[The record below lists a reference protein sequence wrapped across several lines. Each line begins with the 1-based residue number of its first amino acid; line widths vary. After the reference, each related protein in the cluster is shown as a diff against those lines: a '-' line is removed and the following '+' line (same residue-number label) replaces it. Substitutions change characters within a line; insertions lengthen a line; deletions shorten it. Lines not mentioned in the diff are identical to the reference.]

1 MASTDESWIPLDGL
15 LDQAAG
21 QMRVGE
27 LVHISNF
34 SLFEAMSA
42 VEVGN
47 MKMDPGAQPQ
57 KGPAAREFNLEP
69 QLSGAQLVQLM
80 DHLLCLEA
88 TWHKG
93 SSLAQTVYSSHYMMQ
108 QARCVHARAPQ
119 WTAAAGGLNRMK
131 AGELQFILPLPE
143 APHFHLA
150 IILTFVGWNAFNE
163 ATLSH

>member
-1 MASTDESWIPLDGL
+1 MASNNENWIGVDGL

-21 QMRVGE
+21 QLGVGE
-27 LVHISNF
+27 LAHTSNF

-47 MKMDPGAQPQ
+47 VKMDPGAQPQ
-57 KGPAAREFNLEP
+57 RGPALQDYKLQT
-69 QLSGAQLVQLM
+69 QLSDAQLIHLM

-108 QARCVHARAPQ
+108 QNRYMGKQGPHVG
-119 WTAAAGGLNRMK
+119 TALIGQLAGS
-131 AGELQFILPLPE
+131 I
-143 APHFHLA
+143 
-150 IILTFVGWNAFNE
+150 VGNG
-163 ATLSH
+163 